1 MTINNAEN
9 IEITIKTTAS
19 ENNIHLQEGDIEA
32 LRKAYVKFG
41 DVDLALNAEGDVLSD
56 VMEETQLDIIAGAL
70 NREFGTQSHA
80 YPYQIY
86 MVKINGHTYKTYV
99 DEYGDQRFRGNKIL
113 NQHLPEKLPYQQ
125 EKEAYLAGD
134 YTTEEWVEFNYII
147 GSKLKD
153 FMLTLNTS
161 IDIENPRETL

>member
-9 IEITIKTTAS
+9 IETTIKITAS
-19 ENNIHLQEGDIEA
+19 ENGIHLQEGDIEA

-41 DVDLALNAEGDVLSD
+41 DVDLALNTEGDVLSD

-70 NREFGTQSHA
+70 NREFGKQGHT

-86 MVKINGHTYKTYV
+86 PVKINGHNYKTYV

-113 NQHLPEKLPYQQ
+113 NHHLPELPYEQ
-125 EKEAYLAGD
+125 EKEAYLAGT

-161 IDIENPRETL
+161 IDIENPRETI

>member
-9 IEITIKTTAS
+9 IETTIKITAS
-19 ENNIHLQEGDIEA
+19 ENDIHLQEGDIEA
-32 LRKAYVKFG
+32 LRKAYVRFG
-41 DVDLALNAEGDVLSD
+41 DVDLALNSEGDVLSD
-56 VMEETQLDIIAGAL
+56 VMEETQLDIIAEAL
-70 NREFGTQSHA
+70 NKEFGTQGHT

-86 MVKINGHTYKTYV
+86 PVKINGHTYKTYV
-99 DEYGDQRFRGNKIL
+99 DEHGDQRFRGNKIL
-113 NQHLPEKLPYQQ
+113 NQHLPASLPYEEERQ
-125 EKEAYLAGD
+125 AYLDGD

-161 IDIENPRETL
+161 IEIENPRETI